1 MCCLELFCC
10 LSKCCI
16 ESSHLLYD
24 SKNFLAEKIAEK
36 VKKHPISSSE
46 IDTIRNPIKMNWSL
60 LSGSE
65 KDEIQKICKNKIFI
79 VLKNIEETEF
89 ASKNILK
96 EFTDRDMN
104 IVIDFIGHQI
114 NYNLKCCILNYFKN
128 NDDETKYKYTEL
140 STPKRDWKGD
150 YENIRLP
157 SNNLFK
163 CKYTEDFLKEFLIFR
178 NINTQKIKRFNKLPQ
193 ELADCEKLHDKYF
206 EIIKKVCEENND
218 YKKIIMDSFDY
229 LDNEKEIYNTITEQ
243 NKNFN

>member
-1 MCCLELFCC
+1 MCCLEIFCC

-16 ESSHLLYD
+16 DTSHLMYD
-24 SKNFLAEKIAEK
+24 SKNFLAEKISEK
-36 VKKHPISSSE
+36 IRKHPISSSE
-46 IDTIRNPIKMNWSL
+46 MDTIRNPLKMNWSL

-65 KDEIQKICKNKIFI
+65 KNEIQKICKNKIYMI
-79 VLKNIEETEF
+79 LQNIEETEF

-114 NYNLKCCILNYFKN
+114 NYNLKCCIFHYFK
-128 NDDETKYKYTEL
+128 NDDETKYKYTEIA
-140 STPKRDWKGD
+140 TPKLNSLGD

-157 SNNLFK
+157 SINLFK
-163 CKYTEDFLKEFLIFR
+163 CTYTEDFLSEFLVLKS
-178 NINTQKIKRFNKLPQ
+178 INTKNIKTLDRMPQ
-193 ELADCEKLHDKYF
+193 EVADCEKLHEKYF
-206 EIIKKVCEENND
+206 TIIKKVCEENND

-229 LDNEKEIYNTITEQ
+229 LDNEKEIYNKIVEQ